1 MSTDSTLG
9 YLNRDS
15 KRQQL
20 PEEVAAYVREQIM
33 SGAVREGDFLRME
46 RIAEA
51 MGVSNTPVREGLLTL
66 SNQGFVRQ
74 IPRRGFVV
82 APLTRQDIRDLFWVQ
97 ATLAGEL
104 AGRAAKNISAESLDR
119 LDQIM
124 KAHDIARAKDDK
136 RALDDLGHAFHREI
150 NLAAGSRRLAMVLG
164 SVVRLLPL
172 DFYAKILGWVDAA
185 HDQHP
190 EIVQALRKGNATK
203 ARKLM
208 EHHLSTGADQ
218 IIETLEAR
226 GFWSES
232 PKAAS

>member
-1 MSTDSTLG
+1 
-9 YLNRDS
+9 
-15 KRQQL
+15 
-20 PEEVAAYVREQIM
+20 M

-97 ATLAGEL
+97 AMLAGEL
-104 AGRAAKNISAESLDR
+104 AGRAATNIPAESLDR
-119 LDQIM
+119 LDQIV
-124 KAHDIARAKDDK
+124 KAHDIARERDDK
-136 RALDDLGHAFHREI
+136 PALDDLGHAFHREI
-150 NLAAGSRRLAMVLG
+150 NLAADSHRLAMVLG

-172 DFYAKILGWVDAA
+172 DFYAKIAGWVDAA
-185 HDQHP
+185 HDEHP
-190 EIVQALRKGNATK
+190 QIVEALRKRNATK
-203 ARKLM
+203 AKKLM
-208 EHHLSTGADQ
+208 ERHISTGADQ
-218 IIETLEAR
+218 LIETLDAR

-232 PKAAS
+232 PKGAG

>member
-1 MSTDSTLG
+1 MTMDSTLG
-9 YLNRDS
+9 HQGS

-97 ATLAGEL
+97 AMLAGEL
-104 AGRAAKNISAESLDR
+104 AGRAATNIPAESLDR
-119 LDQIM
+119 LDRIV
-124 KAHDIARAKDDK
+124 KAHDIARERDDK
-136 RALDDLGHAFHREI
+136 PALDDLGHAFHREI
-150 NLAAGSRRLAMVLG
+150 NLAADSHRLAMVLG

-172 DFYAKILGWVDAA
+172 DFYAKIAGWVDAA
-185 HDQHP
+185 HDEHP
-190 EIVQALRKGNATK
+190 QIVEALRKRNATK
-203 ARKLM
+203 AKKLM
-208 EHHLSTGADQ
+208 ERHISTGADQ
-218 IIETLEAR
+218 LIETLDAR

-232 PKAAS
+232 PKGAG

>member
-1 MSTDSTLG
+1 MTTDSILG

-104 AGRAAKNISAESLDR
+104 AARAAKNISAESLDR

-124 KAHDIARAKDDK
+124 KAHDVARAKDDK

-150 NLAAGSRRLAMVLG
+150 NLAANSRRLAMVLG
-164 SVVRLLPL
+164 SVVRLLPQ
-172 DFYAKILGWVDAA
+172 DFYAKIAGWVDAA

-190 EIVQALRKGNATK
+190 QIVEALRKGNAAK
-203 ARKLM
+203 VRKLM
-208 EHHLSTGADQ
+208 ERHLSTGADHL
-218 IIETLEAR
+218 IETLEAR

-232 PKAAS
+232 PEVAS

>member
-1 MSTDSTLG
+1 MTTDSILEH
-9 YLNRDS
+9 LNRDS
-15 KRQQL
+15 RRQQL
-20 PEEVAAYVREQIM
+20 PEEVAAYVRELIM

-97 ATLAGEL
+97 AMLAGEL

-124 KAHDIARAKDDK
+124 NAHEIARAKDDK
-136 RALDDLGHAFHREI
+136 RALDSLGHAFHREI
-150 NLAAGSRRLAMVLG
+150 NLAADSRRLAMVLG

-172 DFYAKILGWVDAA
+172 DFYAKIAGWVDAA

-203 ARKLM
+203 ARKLTERHM
-208 EHHLSTGADQ
+208 SFGAEHV
-218 IIETLEAR
+218 IETLEAR

-232 PKAAS
+232 PKGEG